1 MRSLILCLAV
11 LSAAESAFAQN
22 GPKLEPCPM
31 TEAQGATA
39 AGMKVTKMVQHVS
52 QWQGTQCD
60 FTMENGEIQLMRVP
74 PSARNLTTEAELAAD
89 FAAKEARRVLKD
101 FPVPAYSF
109 GGGLYVVTPKGVW
122 SVLARRGPGGG
133 LDPQKVARALIE
145 KLR

>member
-22 GPKLEPCPM
+22 APKLEPCPM
-31 TEAQGATA
+31 TEAQVATA

-109 GGGLYVVTPKGVW
+109 GGGL
-122 SVLARRGPGGG
+122 
-133 LDPQKVARALIE
+133 DPQKVARALIK

>member
-1 MRSLILCLAV
+1 
-11 LSAAESAFAQN
+11 
-22 GPKLEPCPM
+22 
-31 TEAQGATA
+31 
-39 AGMKVTKMVQHVS
+39 MVQHVS

-109 GGGLYVVTPKGVW
+109 CGGLYVVTPKQLATSATGSHL
-122 SVLARRGPGGG
+122 SVTCLTASI
-133 LDPQKVARALIE
+133 LNSSI
-145 KLR
+145 